1 MLVQPFLC
9 AFKPRSS
16 NCSPVRSAIPSKTRI
31 SSQISFIVVPLA
43 FCIYCKDRAQLFLR
57 TAAFSAAGAEF
68 ACTKGMSLP
77 KVLVVED
84 DDAIRALLVA
94 ALRREPF
101 DVHAAVNG
109 ADALTL
115 TRSSEYAVILL
126 DLMMP
131 IVTGVEFLQAFHDAN
146 PHSRTV
152 VFVMTAFD
160 DVTVRHIAPNLVHGI
175 VRKPF
180 DVPQLVAMVREV
192 ALTRI
197 ETTPRTD
204 IEAVV
209 PTVIDDG
216 QQRAEPN

>member
-1 MLVQPFLC
+1 
-9 AFKPRSS
+9 
-16 NCSPVRSAIPSKTRI
+16 
-31 SSQISFIVVPLA
+31 
-43 FCIYCKDRAQLFLR
+43 
-57 TAAFSAAGAEF
+57 
-68 ACTKGMSLP
+68 MSLTP

-101 DVHAAVNG
+101 EVHAAMHG
-109 ADALTL
+109 AEALALT
-115 TRSSEYAVILL
+115 RASHYAVILL

-131 IVTGVEFLQAFHDAN
+131 TLSGVEFLQAFHEAD
-146 PHSRTV
+146 PKSRTV

-192 ALTRI
+192 VMTRI
-197 ETTPRTD
+197 DTVHPS
-204 IEAVV
+204 EADAVM
-209 PTVIDDG
+209 PEVIDDG
-216 QQRAEPN
+216 LQRAEPN

>member
-1 MLVQPFLC
+1 
-9 AFKPRSS
+9 
-16 NCSPVRSAIPSKTRI
+16 
-31 SSQISFIVVPLA
+31 
-43 FCIYCKDRAQLFLR
+43 
-57 TAAFSAAGAEF
+57 
-68 ACTKGMSLP
+68 MSLSP

-109 ADALTL
+109 AEALALTQ
-115 TRSSEYAVILL
+115 SAQYSVILL

-131 IVTGVEFLQAFHDAN
+131 LKTGVEFLQEFHEAN
-146 PHSRTV
+146 PASRTV

-160 DVTVRHIAPNLVHGI
+160 DVTLRHVAPNLVHGI

-192 ALTRI
+192 ALTRAPGSASDSVA
-197 ETTPRTD
+197 E
-204 IEAVV
+204 V
-209 PTVIDDG
+209 PLIAAAPLP
-216 QQRAEPN
+216 AEPAN

>member
-1 MLVQPFLC
+1 
-9 AFKPRSS
+9 
-16 NCSPVRSAIPSKTRI
+16 
-31 SSQISFIVVPLA
+31 
-43 FCIYCKDRAQLFLR
+43 
-57 TAAFSAAGAEF
+57 
-68 ACTKGMSLP
+68 MSLSP

-109 ADALTL
+109 AEALALTQ
-115 TRSSEYAVILL
+115 SAQYSVILL

-131 IVTGVEFLQAFHDAN
+131 LKTGVEFLQEFHEAN
-146 PHSRTV
+146 PASRTV

-160 DVTVRHIAPNLVHGI
+160 DVTLRHVAPNLVHGI

-192 ALTRI
+192 ALTRAPGSASDSVAEVPLPI
-197 ETTPRTD
+197 ANALP
-204 IEAVV
+204 VV
-209 PTVIDDG
+209 
-216 QQRAEPN
+216 EPN

>member
-1 MLVQPFLC
+1 
-9 AFKPRSS
+9 
-16 NCSPVRSAIPSKTRI
+16 
-31 SSQISFIVVPLA
+31 
-43 FCIYCKDRAQLFLR
+43 
-57 TAAFSAAGAEF
+57 
-68 ACTKGMSLP
+68 MSLP

-101 DVHAAVNG
+101 EVHAAVNG

-146 PHSRTV
+146 PNSRTV

-160 DVTVRHIAPNLVHGI
+160 DVTIRHIAPNLVHGNRAQA
-175 VRKPF
+175 VRCAAARVDGSRSRADSREAPASELAAE
-180 DVPQLVAMVREV
+180 VPLAIDN
-192 ALTRI
+192 AL
-197 ETTPRTD
+197 P
-204 IEAVV
+204 VV
-209 PTVIDDG
+209 
-216 QQRAEPN
+216 EPN

>member
-1 MLVQPFLC
+1 
-9 AFKPRSS
+9 
-16 NCSPVRSAIPSKTRI
+16 
-31 SSQISFIVVPLA
+31 
-43 FCIYCKDRAQLFLR
+43 
-57 TAAFSAAGAEF
+57 
-68 ACTKGMSLP
+68 MSLTP

-101 DVHAAVNG
+101 EVHAAMHG
-109 ADALTL
+109 AEALTL

-131 IVTGVEFLQAFHDAN
+131 TLTGVEFLQAFHESN
-146 PHSRTV
+146 PNSRTV

-192 ALTRI
+192 AMTRI
-197 ETTPRTD
+197 DTTPLAD
-204 IEAVV
+204 ADAVV
-209 PTVIDDG
+209 PLVIEDV
-216 QQRAEPN
+216 QRAEPN